1 MDERVMYGKLHLLL
15 CSAIMFTDRNGIGHV
30 FSRGKQEKT
39 AFALEESSPSSSS
52 SSDQEYQLES
62 VNDLFLRAL
71 IVGINMK

>member
-1 MDERVMYGKLHLLL
+1 MYGKLHLIF
-15 CSAIMFTDRNGIGHV
+15 CSAIMFSDRNGIGHV

-39 AFALEESSPSSSS
+39 AFALEESSPTSS

>member
-1 MDERVMYGKLHLLL
+1 MHGKLHLIL

-52 SSDQEYQLES
+52 SSSDQEYQLES